1 LRGLPNET
9 FAEALRESALTIW
22 VDADTNFGYTPLEA
36 MKSGSIVI
44 GKIPDD
50 MPEWMFDENGDIT
63 NGGLWFDSINDVYP
77 IIASVVR
84 TWINDLVP
92 SEIYDEMRKIADLYT
107 PDKQKDAIKEV
118 YVNGFF
124 EKRKSDFMDAITK
137 LSAQNNTE
145 ETDNE

>member
-1 LRGLPNET
+1 
-9 FAEALRESALTIW
+9 
-22 VDADTNFGYTPLEA
+22 
-36 MKSGSIVI
+36 
-44 GKIPDD
+44 
-50 MPEWMFDENGDIT
+50 
-63 NGGLWFDSINDVYP
+63 VYP